1 MQKPYPNWLS
11 DTQLHQA
18 SLLISELG
26 FCYSGFVDG
35 DELDQKIDSILDW
48 EFFTVYQDT
57 GLVYGVCN
65 QAQYHF
71 EFQDNCTI
79 NDVYTLI
86 DAAKKLIKENEY
98 IPAPDYGIQ
107 LELFPAS

>member
-11 DTQLHQA
+11 DNQLHQA

-48 EFFTVYQDT
+48 EFFTVYQDI

-86 DAAKKLIKENEY
+86 DRAKKLIVENKY
-98 IPAPDYGIQ
+98 IPDHDGIQ
-107 LELFPAS
+107 LELFPMIN

>member
-18 SLLISELG
+18 SLLISELN
-26 FCYSGFVDG
+26 FWYSGFFVDG

-48 EFFTVYQDT
+48 EFYTVYQDT
-57 GLVYGVCN
+57 GLIYGVCN

-71 EFQDNCTI
+71 EFQDKCTLA
-79 NDVYTLI
+79 DVYALI
-86 DAAKKLIKENEY
+86 DRAKKLIKDNEY
-98 IPAPDYGIQ
+98 IPAPDYGTQ
-107 LELFPAS
+107 LELFPI

>member
-1 MQKPYPNWLS
+1 MQKPYPNWLTK
-11 DTQLHQA
+11 TQLHQA
-18 SLLISELG
+18 NLLISELG

-48 EFFTVYQDT
+48 DFLAVYQDIK
-57 GLVYGVCN
+57 LIYAVCS

-79 NDVYTLI
+79 DDIYDLI
-86 DAAKKLIKENEY
+86 NKAKKLIKENEY
-98 IPAPDYGIQ
+98 IPDYCGTQ
-107 LELFPAS
+107 LELFPMIN